1 MFKLRFKERDLLGI
15 VVATVDLWEARRTPE
30 RYNRI
35 SAILN
40 KLKDSCGTDMTAWGF
55 IHGLDLA
62 VFRSCVLEERRRM
75 AQWRKANCER
85 AIADFR
91 KTRSDSLARITGE

>member
-1 MFKLRFKERDLLGI
+1 MVKTRFKERDLLGI
-15 VVATVDLWEARRTPE
+15 VVAVVDLWEARRTHE

-40 KLKDSCGTDMTAWGF
+40 RLKDNCGTDMTAWGF

-62 VFRSCVLEERRRM
+62 IFRSCVLEERRRI

-85 AIADFR
+85 AISDFR
-91 KTRSDSLARITGE
+91 KSCSDSLARIPGK